1 MIGLLFRS
9 RNGSDAEQ
17 EFLSKVWARQP
28 RFVEAVVGD
37 AQVTARYRGERSKFR
52 SPLDTLTQV
61 IRLMLVSDAFA
72 GVVAF
77 RMKTSLIA
85 RGVPLLPHVCQRLA
99 LMMGHV
105 SIGDCVVMHP
115 GVYIPNG
122 QVVIDG
128 LVEIHRGAIISP
140 WTTFGLIG
148 ASIIGPSIGPHARI
162 GTGVKVLGEVKVGA
176 HARIAANS
184 VVLSDVPDGATA
196 AGNPAKTVHS

>member
-1 MIGLLFRS
+1 MIGFLFRS
-9 RNGSDAEQ
+9 RNGSEAEQ
-17 EFLSKVWARQP
+17 EFLSKVRARQP
-28 RFVEAVVGD
+28 DFVEAVVAD
-37 AQVTARYRGERSKFR
+37 AQITARYRGERAKFK
-52 SPLDTLTQV
+52 SPLDTVLQV
-61 IRLMLVSDAFA
+61 LRLMLVSDAFA

-77 RMKTSLIA
+77 RMKTSLLA
-85 RGVPLLPHVCQRLA
+85 MGVPLLPHLCQRMA
-99 LMMGHV
+99 IMMGHV

-128 LVEIHRGAIISP
+128 LVEIHRGTIISP

-148 ASIIGPSIGPHARI
+148 ASIIGPSIGPRARI
-162 GTGVKVLGEVKVGA
+162 GTGVKVLGEVRIGA
-176 HARIAANS
+176 DARVSANS